1 MISIETF
8 VVFLP
13 FIGAVLSNLKKNIF
27 FGQVI
32 SITLVAISGL
42 LSWYLFITFSQNSTI
57 DLFSWISVGS
67 LKINWALNIDR
78 LTTIMF
84 IVVTTVSTVV
94 HLYSTGYMEHD
105 KGKSRFF
112 SYLSLFT
119 FFMLVLVTSGNF
131 LQLFCGWEGVGLC
144 SYLLI
149 GFWFE
154 KYSAS
159 KAAIKAFVINRVGDF
174 CLLVGIILIYCTFDT
189 LDFIEVFD
197 RASLGGF
204 PIVEVLGIKLS
215 TIHIICILLFICCM
229 GKSAQIGLHT
239 WLPDA
244 MEGPTPVSALI
255 HAATMVTAG
264 VFLVARCSP
273 LFELSLV
280 AREVMI
286 IIGSITCFFA
296 ATVAIAQNDIK
307 KIIAYS
313 TCSQLGYMFIACG
326 SSAYNLGIF
335 HLMTHAFFKALLFL
349 CAGNVIYA
357 MNHEQDIHKMGG
369 CYKKIPFTYAL
380 MWIGSLAL
388 TGIFPFA
395 GFYSKDL
402 IIENAYSISK
412 FAFIIGILVV
422 FLTSLYSWRLMFLV
436 FHGKEKNNKTHKLPK
451 IMLLPLLILAFGS
464 IFSGVWGENILSI
477 TDASFWQ
484 GSISITSSEHSVPI
498 YIKLL
503 PMLFS
508 FLGMLLAYLLYVRNS
523 FKNIN
528 NKSLVN
534 FLRNKWYF
542 DEIYEYLFVRP
553 VRFFA
558 IILWKFFD
566 VKIIDSL
573 GIGGIVALAKH
584 SSINSLKLQTGRI
597 FDYAVIMV
605 FGFIISIFYIIFRV

>member
-8 VVFLP
+8 IVFLP
-13 FIGAVLSNLKKNIF
+13 LIGAVLSSLKKNIF
-27 FGQVI
+27 CSQVVP
-32 SITLVAISGL
+32 TAFVAISSL
-42 LSWYLFITFSQNSTI
+42 LSWYLFITFSQSSTI
-57 DLFSWISVGS
+57 SLFSWIAVGS
-67 LKINWALNIDR
+67 LKVNWALNIDR
-78 LTTIMF
+78 LTTTMF

-94 HLYSTGYMEHD
+94 HLYSMGYMEHD
-105 KGKSRFF
+105 RGISRFF

-154 KYSAS
+154 KYSAT
-159 KAAIKAFVINRVGDF
+159 KAAMKAFIINRIGDF
-174 CLLVGIILIYCTFDT
+174 FLLIGIVLIYYVFGS
-189 LDFIEVFD
+189 LDFAEVFG
-197 RASLGGF
+197 RANLSD
-204 PIVEVLGIKLS
+204 PYIIEIKINV
-215 TIHIICILLFICCM
+215 IHIICILLFIGCM

-273 LFELSLV
+273 LFELSYI
-280 AREVMI
+280 AREI
-286 IIGSITCFFA
+286 IIITGSITCFFA

-349 CAGNVIYA
+349 SAGNVIYA
-357 MNHEQDIHKMGG
+357 MHHEQDIRKMGG
-369 CYKKIPFTYAL
+369 CYKKIPLTYAL
-380 MWIGSLAL
+380 MLTGSLAL
-388 TGIFPFA
+388 TGVFPFA

-402 IIENAYSISK
+402 IIENVYNINK
-412 FAFIIGILVV
+412 FAFAISTLVV

-464 IFSGVWGENILSI
+464 IFSGIWGENILLI

-484 GSISITSSEHSVPI
+484 GSMLIANNEHYIPI
-498 YIKLL
+498 YVKLL

-508 FLGMLLAYLLYVRNS
+508 FLGMLLAYLLYIRNL
-523 FKNIN
+523 FTNIKN
-528 NKSLVN
+528 KPLLN
-534 FLRNKWYF
+534 FLHNKWYF
-542 DEIYEYLFVRP
+542 DEIYEHLLVRP

-558 IILWKFFD
+558 IILWKFLD
-566 VKIIDSL
+566 VKIIDSF

-597 FDYAVIMV
+597 FDYAIIMV
-605 FGFIISIFYIIFRV
+605 FGFIISIFYIIFGFK